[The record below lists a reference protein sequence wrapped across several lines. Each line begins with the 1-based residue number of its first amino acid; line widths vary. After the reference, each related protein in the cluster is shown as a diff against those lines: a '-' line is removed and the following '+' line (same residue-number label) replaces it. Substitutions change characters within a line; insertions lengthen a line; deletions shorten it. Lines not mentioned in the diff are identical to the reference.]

1 MYLHKEGF
9 KIILLSILFFSG
21 LTVLVGY
28 LTDFYGIIFYLVL
41 AFCLVMLYLFIQFFR
56 VPKRKFTVNDE
67 VIISPADGKLVVIE
81 RVIEKEYFNDERI
94 QLSVFMS
101 PLNVHV
107 NWYPVS
113 GKVTYVKYHPGKF
126 LVAWDPKSSTEN
138 ERSTVVINNGKHEIM
153 VRQIAG
159 AVARRIVC
167 YSKEGDVVKQ
177 GDELGFIKFGSR
189 VDILVPVSFV
199 SQIKLNTAVSGLLT
213 TLGSIK
219 IN

>member
-9 KIILLSILFFSG
+9 KLILISILLFSG
-21 LTVLVGY
+21 LAFLVGY
-28 LTDFYGIIFYLVL
+28 FTAYSGIVFYLVL
-41 AFCLVMLYLFIQFFR
+41 AFCIVMLYLVIQFFR
-56 VPKRKFTVNDE
+56 VPKRKFIINDS
-67 VIISPADGKLVVIE
+67 VLISPADGKLVVIE
-81 RVIEKEYFNDERI
+81 KIVEKEYFNDERI

-107 NWYPVS
+107 NWYPTG
-113 GKVTYVKYHPGKF
+113 GKVCYVKYHPGKF

-138 ERSTVVINNGKHEIM
+138 ERSTVVINDGKNEIM

-167 YSKEGDVVKQ
+167 YSKVGDEVRQ

-189 VDILVPVSFV
+189 VDIILPVSYTV
-199 SQIKLNTAVSGLLT
+199 NGKLNSAVQGLLSV
-213 TLGSIK
+213 LASK
-219 IN
+219 